1 MNYPDRQILHG
12 EEILRCKEDFVYFC
26 ENYLKILDRNSKI
39 VSFKLKK
46 AQLKLLLEI
55 EKNPWQCVL
64 KARQLGSSTLIAAL
78 FFWRTL
84 FTPNERTLVIA
95 HTAAAVSNIFR
106 IYKNFYDNLPKFLQF
121 NMKNSSAHEMVF
133 FHGGTIRVSSASG
146 QSFRGATYN
155 NLHCSEVAFWKDM
168 STTIAGL
175 FQTATG
181 NSHILLETT
190 ANGLNQFHAL
200 WVDEENGFSKTFL
213 AWTDEPEYIRREAI
227 DIPDVIKEYCD
238 EWELTGDQKRWA
250 AETLSVKC
258 ANSFAMFQQEYAIDP
273 VTCFVSSGSRFFDE
287 AYPHAKFE
295 IGYKQFD
302 EPIQYGVYTMG
313 VDVAS
318 GSPHGDY
325 SAFVVMDVL
334 NPEAPR
340 IVATFAGYATPIE
353 FGNMILE
360 ECKKWNCVAV
370 VESNSYGLTVLEV
383 LRREEWGRIYT
394 QQRFDSVNQSWTE
407 KLGFN
412 TNGNTRSI
420 LLSKLQ
426 SYVNGKSLLLTDE
439 RIRHQ
444 ANTFVYDGTGRPDH
458 MRGTHDDLIFA
469 TGLALMGIDQA
480 VIETY
485 QEKRPAPRS
494 IQEIIEIE
502 LKTGQSLKKLKQAG
516 YFDEESGPEDLI
528 THVPWS

>member
-1 MNYPDRQILHG
+1 MNYPDRQLLHG
-12 EEILRCKEDFVYFC
+12 EEILRCKDDFVYFC
-26 ENYLKILDRNSKI
+26 ETYLKILNRNSEL
-39 VSFKLKK
+39 VAFKLKA

-84 FTPNERTLVIA
+84 FNPHERTLVIA
-95 HTAAAVSNIFR
+95 HTNAAVGNIFR
-106 IYKNFYDNLPKFLQF
+106 IYKNFYDNLPAFLQF

-168 STTIAGL
+168 ATTIAGL

-181 NSHILLETT
+181 NSHIILETT
-190 ANGLNQFHAL
+190 PNGLNQFHAL
-200 WVDEENGFSKTFL
+200 WVDEDNGFAKTFL
-213 AWTDEPEYIRREAI
+213 AWTDEPEYVRKENVE
-227 DIPDVIKEYCD
+227 IPEILKEYCK
-238 EWELTGDQKRWA
+238 EWKLTRHQMNWA

-258 ANSFAMFQQEYAIDP
+258 ANSMAMFQQEYAIDAT
-273 VTCFVSSGSRFFDE
+273 TCFVSSGSRFFKE
-287 AYPHAKFE
+287 AFPHAKFE
-295 IGYKQFD
+295 MGYISYE
-302 EPIQYGVYTMG
+302 EPIKFGVYVLG
-313 VDVAS
+313 ADVAS
-318 GSPHGDY
+318 GSPRGDY
-325 SAFVVMDVL
+325 SAFAVLDVI
-334 NPEAPR
+334 NPEHPK
-340 IVATFAGYATPIE
+340 IVATYAGYNTPIE
-353 FGNMILE
+353 FGKMILK
-360 ECKKWNCVAV
+360 ECNKWNCVAV
-370 VESNSYGLTVLEV
+370 IESNSYGLTVLEV
-383 LRREEWGRIYT
+383 LRNSDWGKIYT
-394 QQRFDSVNQSWTE
+394 QQRFDSVSNSWTE

-426 SYVNGKSLLLTDE
+426 SYVNGKMLILNDE
-439 RIRHQ
+439 RVRYQ
-444 ANTFVYDGTGRPDH
+444 ANTFVYDENGRPDH

-485 QEKRPAPRS
+485 TEKRPAPQS
-494 IQEIIEIE
+494 IHEIVEVE
-502 LKTGQSLKKLKQAG
+502 LKTGMSLKKLKQGG
-516 YFDEESGPEDLI
+516 YFDEGNDDENLI
-528 THVPWS
+528 TYVPWS